1 MKVPQLE
8 KKPELKS
15 CHNVNWEDNYSWIH
29 QENIL
34 EVLKDGSK
42 LLPEVRKY
50 LEEEN
55 NYFEHNMNDTKEMQK
70 KIFDEIKGR
79 IKLDDESLPFKDK
92 KYEYWTKI
100 TKEGDYSKK
109 LRKILNATGSPD
121 KEIRAVL
128 NKNFEVPITIASKLV
143 YSEIGNVFLTRLS
156 SIIHPPRAND
166 ERTGM
171 LALRASVIQGINLG
185 NGKINLINFFEG
197 YPTKT
202 VILDVSALSK
212 VMNKVES
219 ISELLTFF
227 TNSPLEKIKT
237 N

>member
-1 MKVPQLE
+1 MKFSKFLIFKLFFISVISPLFLNVPKANAAEEIKITYSIFSRTIKVNSLKTFAIE
-8 KKPELKS
+8 GKSTKKLKR
-15 CHNVNWEDNYSWIH
+15 
-29 QENIL
+29 IL
-34 EVLKDGSK
+34 E
-42 LLPEVRKY
+42 
-50 LEEEN
+50 
-55 NYFEHNMNDTKEMQK
+55 
-70 KIFDEIKGR
+70 
-79 IKLDDESLPFKDK
+79 
-92 KYEYWTKI
+92 
-100 TKEGDYSKK
+100 
-109 LRKILNATGSPD
+109 ATGSTD

-128 NKNFEVPITIASKLV
+128 NKDFEIPITVASKLV

-156 SIIHPPRAND
+156 TIIHPTRATD

-171 LALRASVIQGINLG
+171 LALRASVIQGINIG
-185 NGKINLINFFEG
+185 NGKINLIKFFEA

>member
-1 MKVPQLE
+1 MNFNKFLIIKILFILINCQLLFNPIKANAAQEIKIIYSIFSRTIKVNSLKTFAKEGKSTRQL
-8 KKPELKS
+8 
-15 CHNVNWEDNYSWIH
+15 
-29 QENIL
+29 
-34 EVLKDGSK
+34 
-42 LLPEVRKY
+42 
-50 LEEEN
+50 
-55 NYFEHNMNDTKEMQK
+55 K
-70 KIFDEIKGR
+70 KILK
-79 IKLDDESLPFKDK
+79 
-92 KYEYWTKI
+92 
-100 TKEGDYSKK
+100 
-109 LRKILNATGSPD
+109 ATGSPD
-121 KEIRAVL
+121 KEIRKVL
-128 NKNFEVPITIASKLV
+128 NKDFEVPITIASKLV

-156 SIIHPPRAND
+156 SIIHPPRATD

-171 LALRASVIQGINLG
+171 LALRASVIQGIKIG